1 MFIGRQREQAF
12 LEELHGSGKPE
23 LFVLYG
29 RRRVG
34 KTELLQ
40 RFCQERRAVYFLAAQ
55 VRPKDNL
62 RAFRQ
67 IVAEALDDPLAASV
81 EFPDWSAAL
90 GFCAERAG
98 DERLVVVLDEFPYLC
113 ETGRGL
119 TSELQRF
126 WDTRGKKS
134 SLMLVLCGSQV
145 SFMEK
150 EVLAERSPLFGRR
163 TAQRRLEA
171 LEPVDTLPFFPR
183 WSVEDR
189 VLAYAILGGMPAY
202 LQRFD
207 DRQPLLENVL
217 KETLRPEGYL
227 FDEVQFLLRSELTNP
242 ATYNSILAAVARGAD
257 RVGEIALQVGV
268 DSTTANKY
276 LTVLRE
282 LGLVEREVPLT
293 DPDPLRSRRG
303 TYRIADRFLAFHFR
317 HLQPNLS
324 LVHAGRGARVLEEFV
339 QPDLPRLLDE
349 ARLDFVLS
357 HLRREAAEIVG
368 REIVEV
374 GRHDGEFVRAVGR
387 TADGSALAA
396 IVVPDGGAMLAGPAQ
411 ARRPRPL
418 DTRPLVRELDELA
431 RALGPIETKLV
442 YGLTNKPDRPLEVE
456 LVPEGELL

>member
-1 MFIGRQREQAF
+1 
-12 LEELHGSGKPE
+12 
-23 LFVLYG
+23 
-29 RRRVG
+29 
-34 KTELLQ
+34 
-40 RFCQERRAVYFLAAQ
+40 
-55 VRPKDNL
+55 
-62 RAFRQ
+62 
-67 IVAEALDDPLAASV
+67 
-81 EFPDWSAAL
+81 
-90 GFCAERAG
+90 
-98 DERLVVVLDEFPYLC
+98 
-113 ETGRGL
+113 
-119 TSELQRF
+119 
-126 WDTRGKKS
+126 
-134 SLMLVLCGSQV
+134 
-145 SFMEK
+145 
-150 EVLAERSPLFGRR
+150 
-163 TAQRRLEA
+163 
-171 LEPVDTLPFFPR
+171 
-183 WSVEDR
+183 
-189 VLAYAILGGMPAY
+189 MPAY

-207 DRQPLLENVL
+207 DRLTLFENVL

-317 HLQPNLS
+317 HLQPNIS
-324 LVHAGRGARVLEEFV
+324 LIHAGRGARVLEEFV
-339 QPDLPRLLDE
+339 QPDLARLFDE
-349 ARLDFVLS
+349 ARLDFILS

-387 TADGSALAA
+387 TADGSALVA
-396 IVVPDGGAMLAGPAQ
+396 IVVPDEGAMLSAPAQ
-411 ARRPRPL
+411 ARKPRPL
-418 DTRPLVRELDELA
+418 DTSPLVRELDELA

-456 LVPEGELL
+456 LVPGGELL